1 MTTRRAVAQFRAFI
15 VRPTLAYLDLSGTAA
30 ENLLVGTALYESG
43 LEAIDQWTG
52 PGDATLGPAY
62 GVYQIEV
69 PTHVDVWTNFLA
81 FRADLKARI
90 GSLLAAWPDRNVQLA
105 TNLAYATA
113 IARVIYYRA
122 RDPLPD
128 AADIDALGR
137 YYKDH
142 YNGPGKGD
150 AGAWAAAYRALA

>member
-1 MTTRRAVAQFRAFI
+1 MTTRREVDQFRAFI
-15 VRPTLAYLDLSGTAA
+15 VRPTLAFLGLGNPAA
-30 ENLLVGTALYESG
+30 ENLLVGTAIYETD

-52 PGDATLGPAY
+52 PGDATLGPAF

-69 PTHVDVWTNFLA
+69 PTHEDVWTNFLA
-81 FRADLKARI
+81 FRPPLKARVI
-90 GSLLAAWPDRNVQLA
+90 NLLAAQPDRDRQLA

-122 RDPLPD
+122 KEPLPG
-128 AADIDALGR
+128 AADIDGLGA
-137 YYKDH
+137 YYKAH

-150 AGAWAAAYRALA
+150 ASQWAARYRALQ